1 MNNWTILNITNNKAK
16 FNFVYMFTMFVIS
29 GFAYLMVF
37 WYRQKYESYR
47 SKTDPKLQEFDDI
60 DVARYSL
67 FVKNLPTN
75 VGVEEL

>member
-1 MNNWTILNITNNKAK
+1 MNNWTILNITNHKAK
-16 FNFVYMFTMFVIS
+16 FDFVYIYTMLVIS
-29 GFAYLMVF
+29 GFAYCMVF
-37 WYRQKYESYR
+37 WYRQKYESYHSR
-47 SKTDPKLQEFDDI
+47 TDPKLQEFDDI

>member
-16 FNFVYMFTMFVIS
+16 FDFVYIYTMLVIS
-29 GFAYLMVF
+29 GFAYCMVF
-37 WYRQKYESYR
+37 WYRQKYESYHSR
-47 SKTDPKLQEFDDI
+47 TDPKLQEFDDI